1 MPAIEFGESASIVK
15 SRCGRMMAKYS
26 GVKTTLGN
34 SENERQIIKSNHLV
48 VFAASL
54 QCITEL

>member
-1 MPAIEFGESASIVK
+1 MPAIEFGEFASSVK

-34 SENERQIIKSNHLV
+34 SENERQILKSNHLV

-54 QCITEL
+54 QCTKGL